1 MSLDELVK
9 NNIINLFNQ
18 ILELGKQTANNS
30 EVMNQ
35 KELMDFLGCGDSITL
50 KKYYTCK
57 PDFPKFEYQENRWTK
72 TQVKEWL
79 AKHTVQ
85 YKDTI

>member
-1 MSLDELVK
+1 MS
-9 NNIINLFNQ
+9 
-18 ILELGKQTANNS
+18 
-30 EVMNQ
+30 Q

-57 PDFPKFEYQENRWTK
+57 PDLPKFEYQENRWTK